1 MDVFQTTITGAEQ
14 KPAILCLMSDL
25 HLDAKQHNRN
35 LLISDLEAAK
45 KLGARISINGDSF
58 DGILPSD
65 MKRFHP
71 GVATTDMARDDLINQ
86 MVRMGVEVLS
96 PYADLIDM
104 ISPGNHERSILKYHH
119 LDVTSMLIYGLN
131 VQRTPGLPPIHQGS
145 YRGFQKYLF
154 KLSNK
159 NLWRDNLVIFRH
171 HGRGGSAPVTG
182 GALDLNRIRQDFDA
196 DLYWLGHKH
205 QNIARAFTRVSLN
218 RKGTIKVRKQ
228 RAIMSAGYTK
238 QLQEESPND
247 YGDIGDF
254 GETFYQVSEAGAQWV
269 MAKIVQGKN
278 RRLEWSTFD
287 NPMAL
292 LNNVE

>member
-1 MDVFQTTITGAEQ
+1 MDVFQTTITGAEK

-65 MKRFHP
+65 IKRFHP
-71 GVATTDMARDDLINQ
+71 GVATTNMERDDLINQ
-86 MVRMGVEVLS
+86 MVKMGVDVLA

-119 LDVTSMLIYGLN
+119 VDVTSMLIYGLN
-131 VQRTPGLPPIHQGS
+131 SHRSPGLPPIHQGS
-145 YRGFQKYLF
+145 YRGYQRYKMVL
-154 KLSNK
+154 KNK
-159 NLWRDNLVIFRH
+159 NAWQESFIIFRH

-182 GALDLNRIRQDFDA
+182 GAIDLSRIRQDFEA
-196 DLYWLGHKH
+196 DLYWVGHKH
-205 QNIARAFTRVSLN
+205 TNISRAFTRVYLN
-218 RKGTIKVRKQ
+218 RGGTIRVRKQ

-238 QLQEESPND
+238 QLQEESPNND
-247 YGDIGDF
+247 GDIGDY
-254 GETFYQVSEAGAQWV
+254 GETFYQVSEAGAQWAMV
-269 MAKIVQGKN
+269 KIVQGKN
-278 RRLEWSTFD
+278 QRLEWSTFD
-287 NPMAL
+287 SPMAL
-292 LNNVE
+292 L